1 VTVSATVAT
10 SSTSLAGG
18 HQCRSS
24 PHRVD
29 RASIS
34 PVPRVASAA
43 GRASQVTNIG
53 PVGRAIVTR
62 PPGYVLVADPASIDA
77 QRFESDY
84 RAARSVWSTDP
95 ARAGA
100 LLDDALRLW
109 RGPAYGAFA
118 DGFAAAAAAR
128 LEELRVSALEDR
140 AALFVR
146 AGAATDARRVRQCAS
161 SVSLMGVTT
170 ER

>member
-1 VTVSATVAT
+1 M
-10 SSTSLAGG
+10 GR
-18 HQCRSS
+18 Q
-24 PHRVD
+24 
-29 RASIS
+29 
-34 PVPRVASAA
+34 AA
-43 GRASQVTNIG
+43 GHTRQRAAAG
-53 PVGRAIVTR
+53 HRPAADPARVGGEGDRHAAAGLRA
-62 PPGYVLVADPASIDA
+62 VADPASIDA

-161 SVSLMGVTT
+161 APAVC
-170 ER
+170 R